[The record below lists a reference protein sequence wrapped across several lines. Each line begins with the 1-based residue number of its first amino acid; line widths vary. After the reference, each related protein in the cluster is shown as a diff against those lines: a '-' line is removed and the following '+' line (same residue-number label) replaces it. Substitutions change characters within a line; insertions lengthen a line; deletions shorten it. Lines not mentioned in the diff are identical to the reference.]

1 MSSRF
6 TQDFSWLV
14 GQEVR
19 EWVGTELAVDQHAMA
34 FASGECLQLLDV
46 ALQFQDDTSTRLL
59 AQLDEDGNWFGL
71 YLDADAD
78 QLGPWPAEEGDFLR
92 DRVLNEL
99 PLGSILAVDCDI
111 DSHGQA
117 TAIALRFS
125 GGTVKLSCGE
135 IISEHGSHTVV
146 KPQEFLILEV
156 VGHIS
161 PA

>member
-1 MSSRF
+1 MSSGF

-14 GQEVR
+14 GQVVR
-19 EWVGTELAVDQHAMA
+19 KWVGTELAVDQHAMA